1 MKLALFRSDI
11 PGNVGAVLRTCACLG
26 VPLHLIEPLGFPW
39 DDKRV
44 RRSSMDYYDHVEITR
59 HADWDAFQAAVP
71 GRIVLMTVRASI
83 PITEARFESDDVL
96 LMGSESAGVPEHVH
110 AAAGLRVCIPI
121 RGGLRSLN
129 VSVAAGIAL
138 HEALRQTDGL
148 PQLPSPRA

>member
-44 RRSSMDYYDHVEITR
+44 RRASMDYYDHVEITR
-59 HADWDAFQAAVP
+59 HADWDTFQAAVP
-71 GRIVLMTVRASI
+71 GRIVLMTARASI
-83 PITEARFESDDVL
+83 AITEARFAPDDVL
-96 LMGSESAGVPEHVH
+96 LMGSESTGAPEHVH
-110 AAAGLRVCIPI
+110 AAAGLRVRIPI
-121 RGGLRSLN
+121 RAGLRSLN

-138 HEALRQTDGL
+138 HEALRQTGGL
-148 PQLPSPRA
+148 PA